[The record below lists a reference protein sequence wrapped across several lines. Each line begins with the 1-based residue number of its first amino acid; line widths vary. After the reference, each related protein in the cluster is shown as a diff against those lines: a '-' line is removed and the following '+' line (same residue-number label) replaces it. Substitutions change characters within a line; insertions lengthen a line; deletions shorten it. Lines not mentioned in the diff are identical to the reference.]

1 MWFGR
6 SFSEVE
12 PRVDAICIVF
22 ENDFRSAKEKKT
34 CWKYGYGEKDV
45 MVRPHRG

>member
-12 PRVDAICIVF
+12 PRVDAICIAF
-22 ENDFRSAKEKKT
+22 ETTLGQPKRKKT
-34 CWKYGYGEKDV
+34 CWKYGYEEKDV